1 MSFVPRIVGSVG
13 QALGLVPKTPKVPD
27 APVAPSLTDPT
38 IAGQADTNAQLAAAS
53 VQRGRTSTLLGSGKG
68 FDEDPKNTSRILL
81 GQ

>member
-1 MSFVPRIVGSVG
+1 MSFVSRIIGGVG

-38 IAGQADTNAQLAAAS
+38 IAGQADANAQMAAAS